1 MAHFSESELLF
12 HVEKKSPEEKLS
24 IELEIRDEIER
35 SLSISANLSEENRKE
50 LEKAHERTLANIALM
65 DVVSVAA

>member
-1 MAHFSESELLF
+1 MAHFSESEHFF
-12 HVEKKSPEEKLS
+12 HVEKKSPEKKLS

-35 SLSISANLSEENRKE
+35 SLTISENLSEENRKE

-65 DVVSVAA
+65 NVVEVAA